1 MGDTRET
8 QLEEKLQ
15 KVNLLIKFCK
25 HLLRPTVYA
34 DCTGVD
40 SNVTPTKGFC
50 LRLVLYI
57 AEDDAWVISVK
68 PTQILT
74 PFELDVGPR

>member
-1 MGDTRET
+1 MGDTREA

-15 KVNLLIKFCK
+15 KVNLLIKY
-25 HLLRPTVYA
+25 VY
-34 DCTGVD
+34 CRGVD

-68 PTQILT
+68 PAQIL
-74 PFELDVGPR
+74 PAFEMDVGPR